1 MRASFGMKTSIIT
14 FLVLTL
20 TFGGLVCGPALMIK
34 ECMASPESSSIILNP
49 QEVSIHIHEGEY
61 YILKVN
67 ITNDSTMTTR
77 LLSILHG
84 REDITFVINSSLS
97 QKWLMPSNSTVFF
110 ILFKAPSAAPTPYVS
125 WVNFTFKDLGRFQL
139 KYSLY
144 VDEFSPLI
152 TPNPPYLYLETFR
165 HEESIVKVI
174 VKSLFDVNLT
184 VTIDEPEELSEILI
198 PFKERDIIPP
208 RGEIE
213 FPFLVR
219 PWKIKDCA
227 LVSHIN
233 VTVIKPAY
241 QRWRIP
247 VVIVPHSLPNAL
259 NYTFFEKHS
268 LLMNRTTIASG
279 STNSIT
285 FNISCTASQLIVVCN
300 TTGNINDLEF
310 TFIDPSGTKTSLD
323 SAPIYVGNTNGKLFI
338 KRWPMPGQ
346 WNLTISNTGIDDIPL
361 TIRVFETASDFIS
374 GPTPVD
380 REILIYGSL
389 MTGEK
394 KVLYLQVPTDL
405 SFLSIVVTPRVGLT
419 VELYDPLGNPLESG
433 SEIRLIGPSPG
444 VYRLEL
450 FLDPSAVGDYRN
462 ETIKIKISSIENE
475 RIKEIPIIITDYLNA
490 YEQKF
495 YRFYVPLGVS
505 ELTVRIS
512 STGYLNAKLFDPTGE
527 DTSVYPDSKSISD
540 PEFGVWCLSVKA
552 EGTSR
557 YNISLEEIVAVYL
570 GEPPIQVVG
579 SIKSSAS
586 KVFKFRVPEGQSR
599 LKVNLTRGYVYAT
612 FTLINPYGKTVKK
625 GIYADIKNPPP
636 GIWTLKLI
644 SSADTHFSL
653 EILTGTAEYS
663 AVEILGDRSFDIRSG
678 SFIISQLT
686 MRNLK
691 NQTLLITGISSTD
704 SWIVPI
710 SVSSREIR
718 PFETGTI
725 AIGVFALQAS
735 YGVYY
740 GFLVVKSSW
749 GTHFAELS
757 MICRADMILVRN
769 ITKVITSLDILPK
782 DLFLNLI
789 VQNIGSSGAGISE
802 VYPFGSTVT
811 TSYIEYMET
820 SIIKVPISLQRAGI
834 DHVIVNITIGFSWDD
849 YKGNWSFYVPITI
862 ICGSTYGV
870 NVSHLENLES
880 SVVASISP
888 GEMSGMIDQR
898 MSLVVNVTNR
908 YSESIDYVLLLSS
921 SVFDFLV
928 YPYGAKSIAPGSS
941 VILNTSIQ
949 PLRWMDISCNPF
961 LFLKCGAEVLYL
973 VPQTPLM
980 VHIFPGISISGVTH
994 TPESPYA
1001 HDYIMFGAK
1010 TVEAFSQIVSVYVL
1024 YEYDDEEA
1032 TIPLE
1037 LSENGTFE
1045 NIISP
1050 IYTPTTVK
1058 FVVFGVANG
1067 RLGYF
1072 IADNNSAMY
1081 KIVVLESPPARLFN
1095 IEYEPEKEAYKPG
1108 EVLKVSGNL
1117 TKGLEP
1123 LLHVYVKV
1131 SILNPANSVIW
1142 EDLILTDENGQFRI
1156 EYEIP
1161 ADASEGKYLIN
1172 VTYTNISEVR
1182 PFYVDG
1188 SPPLIS
1194 SITVSPEAP
1203 HVGETII
1210 IQVSASDAITGV
1222 ERVILSYSYGGGWVN
1237 ITMTREGDIYK
1248 ATIYADHEGELKYK
1262 VYAYDLAGNVAVS
1275 EEKSV
1280 YIARPE
1286 WQTWLIYGGIGGGV
1300 AALGAAAY
1308 VIMRRRRMYKKLF
1321 E

>member
-1 MRASFGMKTSIIT
+1 MRIMRTSFGMKISIIT
-14 FLVLTL
+14 FLVLIL
-20 TFGGLVCGPALMIK
+20 TFGGLICDLAFMMK
-34 ECMASPESSSIILNP
+34 ECIASPENSSIILNP
-49 QEVSIHIHEGEY
+49 QKVLIHLHEGEY

-67 ITNDSTMTTR
+67 ITNNGTITTR
-77 LLSILHG
+77 LLAVSHG

-97 QKWLMPSNSTVFF
+97 QKWLMPSNSTMFF

-125 WVNFTFKDLGRFQL
+125 WIKFTFKDLGDFL
-139 KYSLY
+139 LEYSLY

-152 TPNPPYLYLETFR
+152 SPNPPYLYLETFK
-165 HEESIVKVI
+165 HEESIVKV
-174 VKSLFDVNLT
+174 VVRSLFDANLT
-184 VTIDEPEELSEILI
+184 VTIDMPEELSGILI
-198 PFKERDIIPP
+198 PFKEKDVIPP

-219 PWKIKDCA
+219 PWKIKDYA

-233 VTVIKPAY
+233 MTVIKPVY

-268 LLMNRTTIASG
+268 LLMNHTTIASK
-279 STNSIT
+279 STNSTT

-346 WNLTISNTGIDDIPL
+346 WNLTINNTGIDDIPL

-512 STGYLNAKLFDPTGE
+512 STGDLNAKLFDPTGK
-527 DTSVYPDSKSISD
+527 DIIVYPDSKRISN
-540 PEFGVWCLSVKA
+540 PEFGVWCLSVEA
-552 EGTSR
+552 LETSR
-557 YNISLEEIVAVYL
+557 YNISLEEIIAVYL

-579 SIKSSAS
+579 SIKYPAS
-586 KVFKFRVPEGQSR
+586 KVFKFRVPAGESR
-599 LKVNLTRGYVYAT
+599 LKVNLTRGDAT
-612 FTLINPYGKTVKK
+612 FTLINPYGDTVKK
-625 GIYADIKNPPP
+625 GIYADIKNPPS
-636 GIWTLKLI
+636 GIWTLKLTGLT
-644 SSADTHFSL
+644 DTHFSL

-802 VYPFGSTVT
+802 VYPFESTIT

-849 YKGNWSFYVPITI
+849 YK
-862 ICGSTYGV
+862 
-870 NVSHLENLES
+870 
-880 SVVASISP
+880 
-888 GEMSGMIDQR
+888 
-898 MSLVVNVTNR
+898 
-908 YSESIDYVLLLSS
+908 
-921 SVFDFLV
+921 
-928 YPYGAKSIAPGSS
+928 
-941 VILNTSIQ
+941 
-949 PLRWMDISCNPF
+949 
-961 LFLKCGAEVLYL
+961 
-973 VPQTPLM
+973 
-980 VHIFPGISISGVTH
+980 
-994 TPESPYA
+994 
-1001 HDYIMFGAK
+1001 
-1010 TVEAFSQIVSVYVL
+1010 
-1024 YEYDDEEA
+1024 
-1032 TIPLE
+1032 
-1037 LSENGTFE
+1037 
-1045 NIISP
+1045 
-1050 IYTPTTVK
+1050 
-1058 FVVFGVANG
+1058 
-1067 RLGYF
+1067 
-1072 IADNNSAMY
+1072 
-1081 KIVVLESPPARLFN
+1081 
-1095 IEYEPEKEAYKPG
+1095 
-1108 EVLKVSGNL
+1108 
-1117 TKGLEP
+1117 
-1123 LLHVYVKV
+1123 
-1131 SILNPANSVIW
+1131 
-1142 EDLILTDENGQFRI
+1142 
-1156 EYEIP
+1156 
-1161 ADASEGKYLIN
+1161 
-1172 VTYTNISEVR
+1172 
-1182 PFYVDG
+1182 
-1188 SPPLIS
+1188 
-1194 SITVSPEAP
+1194 
-1203 HVGETII
+1203 
-1210 IQVSASDAITGV
+1210 
-1222 ERVILSYSYGGGWVN
+1222 
-1237 ITMTREGDIYK
+1237 
-1248 ATIYADHEGELKYK
+1248 
-1262 VYAYDLAGNVAVS
+1262 
-1275 EEKSV
+1275 
-1280 YIARPE
+1280 
-1286 WQTWLIYGGIGGGV
+1286 
-1300 AALGAAAY
+1300 
-1308 VIMRRRRMYKKLF
+1308 
-1321 E
+1321 